1 MRMFMRLTLMKL
13 TLIRML
19 SLRQVMASAVLA
31 LAVLVTGCDGG
42 RDAGRNPSPAAAQ
55 LDADGRIEWQAVL
68 ACADCDGI
76 ETALVLN
83 RSGDQRDYTLTETFL
98 ADDGG
103 DRFVEQGMWLRED
116 ELIRLQSAGK
126 GLRVFALLPDGRL
139 EPRDHRGRRFAP
151 RPGDALMP
159 VSATTG
165 L

>member
-1 MRMFMRLTLMKL
+1 MRVMSVRRI
-13 TLIRML
+13 LI
-19 SLRQVMASAVLA
+19 SAVLA
-31 LAVLVTGCDGG
+31 LTVLGAAGCDGG
-42 RDAGRNPSPAAAQ
+42 RDAAGNRSPAAAQ
-55 LDADGRIEWQAVL
+55 LEEDGRIEWQAVL

-76 ETALVLN
+76 QTALVLN

-103 DRFVEQGMWLRED
+103 DRFVEQGLWLRED
-116 ELIRLQSAGK
+116 ELVRLQSAGN

>member
-1 MRMFMRLTLMKL
+1 MP
-13 TLIRML
+13 LISIRAA
-19 SLRQVMASAVLA
+19 SLRRVLAAAVLA
-31 LAVLVTGCDGG
+31 FAGMATGCDGG
-42 RDAGRNPSPAAAQ
+42 GDAVGNRSPAAAQ
-55 LDADGRIEWQAVL
+55 LEMDGRIEWQAVL

-103 DRFVEQGMWLRED
+103 DRFVEQGRWLRED
-116 ELIRLQSAGK
+116 ELIRLQSTGK

-159 VSATTG
+159 VAATSG
-165 L
+165 F